1 MEQLKNNT
9 KSRHWEQISYKTRL
23 KIEILLK
30 KGCSIKT
37 IAEQTGYS
45 RRTIQRE
52 LKRGKVITKRTKY
65 DEIAALIPKMKRE
78 FREIVEYSA
87 DAGQLEHEKAGQ
99 CKGKQLKIG
108 NNHAL
113 AAYLEDKVGKDGMS
127 PYAALEQAK
136 IDKMPFAGLICVKT
150 FYNYLDQN
158 LFLNISNK
166 DLWIKRKPKKRKY
179 HRVRPA
185 YNNLKGRSIEER
197 PEEVKQRTGYGH
209 WEMDTVVGKGK
220 TTLLVLTER
229 KTRKEIIRKIP
240 SRSQIEI
247 ERTLNRIERK
257 IGTKSF
263 RKEFKT
269 ITSDNGSEFLDQKAI
284 EQSCI
289 SKRKRTIMY
298 YCHPYSAWERGS
310 NENANKLI
318 RRFIPKG
325 ANIADY
331 SEKEIERIEH
341 YINNYPRRILGGAPP
356 RMARV

>member
-1 MEQLKNNT
+1 MEQLKNTT
-9 KSRHWEQISYKTRL
+9 KNRHWKQLSYKTRL

-30 KGCSIKT
+30 EGCSIRT

-52 LKRGKVITKRTKY
+52 YKRGTITTKHTKY
-65 DEIAALIPKMKRE
+65 DELAAVMPDMQRE
-78 FREIVEYSA
+78 YLKTLEYSA
-87 DAGQLEHEKAGQ
+87 DVGQLEHEKAGQ
-99 CKGKQLKIG
+99 YKGKQLKIG

-113 AAYLEDKVGKDGMS
+113 VAYLEQKVGKDKMS

-179 HRVRPA
+179 HQVRPA
-185 YNNLKGRSIEER
+185 YNNIKGRSIEER
-197 PEEVKQRTGYGH
+197 PEEIKRRTEYGH

-220 TTLLVLTER
+220 TALLVLTER
-229 KTRKEIIRKIP
+229 QTRKEIVRKM
-240 SRSQIEI
+240 SAKSQKAVEYTINKI
-247 ERTLNRIERK
+247 ERQMGAK
-257 IGTKSF
+257 AF
-263 RKEFKT
+263 RKKFKT
-269 ITSDNGSEFLDQKAI
+269 ITSDNGSEFLNQSAI

-289 SKRKRTIMY
+289 NKRNRTKMY

-325 ANIADY
+325 ANISDY

-356 RMARV
+356 RMARA

>member
-1 MEQLKNNT
+1 MDQLNNT
-9 KSRHWEQISYKTRL
+9 TKKRQWKQLSYKMRL
-23 KIEILLK
+23 KIEILFKEGL
-30 KGCSIKT
+30 SART
-37 IAEQTGYS
+37 VAEITGYS
-45 RRTIQRE
+45 SRTIQRE
-52 LKRGKVITKRTKY
+52 RVRGTVSTKRTEY
-65 DEIAALIPKMKRE
+65 DELAVLMPDMKRKY
-78 FREIVEYSA
+78 IKVDEYSA
-87 DAGQLEHEKAGQ
+87 DAGQLEYEKAGQ

-113 AAYLEDKVGKDGMS
+113 AAYLEQKVGEERLS

-136 IDKMPFAGLICVKT
+136 IEKMPFAGVICVKT
-150 FYNYLDQN
+150 LYNYLDQN

-166 DLWIKRKPKKRKY
+166 DLWIKRKSRKRKY
-179 HRVRPA
+179 HWVRPA
-185 YNNLKGRSIEER
+185 YNNKKGRNIEER
-197 PEEVKQRTGYGH
+197 PEEVKQRTDYGH

-220 TTLLVLTER
+220 TTLLVMMER
-229 KTRKEIIRKIP
+229 KTRKQIVRKIP
-240 SRSQIEI
+240 SRSQHAVESAINKI
-247 ERTLNRIERK
+247 ERQ
-257 IGTKSF
+257 IGAKTF

-269 ITSDNGSEFLDQKAI
+269 ITSDNGGEFLDQKAI

-289 SKRKRTIMY
+289 NKKNRTTLY

-356 RMARV
+356 RMATA

>member
-1 MEQLKNNT
+1 MERLKNNT
-9 KSRHWEQISYKTRL
+9 KNRRWKQISY
-23 KIEILLK
+23 
-30 KGCSIKT
+30 
-37 IAEQTGYS
+37 
-45 RRTIQRE
+45 
-52 LKRGKVITKRTKY
+52 
-65 DEIAALIPKMKRE
+65 
-78 FREIVEYSA
+78 
-87 DAGQLEHEKAGQ
+87 
-99 CKGKQLKIG
+99 KGKQLKIG
-108 NNHAL
+108 NDHAL
-113 AAYLEDKVGKDGMS
+113 AAYLEQKVGKDRMS

-136 IDKMPFAGLICVKT
+136 IDKMSFAGAICVKT

-166 DLWIKRKPKKRKY
+166 DLWIKRKSKKRKH

-185 YNNLKGRSIEER
+185 YNNKKGRSIEER
-197 PEEVKQRTGYGH
+197 QAEIKQRTEYGH
-209 WEMDTVVGKGK
+209 WEMDTVVGKGN
-220 TTLLVLTER
+220 TTLLVITER

-240 SRSQIEI
+240 SRSQKAVESAINKI
-247 ERTLNRIERK
+247 ERQMGAK
-257 IGTKSF
+257 AF

-284 EQSCI
+284 EHSCI
-289 SKRKRTIMY
+289 NKSKRTTMY

-325 ANIADY
+325 ANIAEY

-356 RMARV
+356 RMAIA